1 MPLYNYTCLEC
12 EENFD
17 IRHSYKEKN
26 IQCTFCKSQNIKK
39 NLSNVLRVTKKCYNN
54 KEKVGTKVQTAI
66 EDGKNELKEY
76 KKKLSKKV
84 YKK

>member
-17 IRHSYKEKN
+17 IRRSSKEKN

-66 EDGKNELKEY
+66 EDGKSELKEY